1 MKKNIL
7 YLLLGILA
15 LTSSCQDPEYVL
27 PTADRQG
34 ITSLTALFT
43 SGPYVDKEAVVY
55 TIADASVDKY
65 VIPMPWY
72 YPENSDN
79 ETSEY
84 MKAMRIQA
92 KLAPNCTIEPVL
104 SILDLTKENYFTY
117 TDAQGYKKQIC
128 ITGERVKST
137 KCQLLSFS
145 IPSEDITGIIDE
157 DP

>member
-79 ETSEY
+79 ENAKNPAEINTNIIDPINNFLKKFFCVVRFLTITS
-84 MKAMRIQA
+84 
-92 KLAPNCTIEPVL
+92 
-104 SILDLTKENYFTY
+104 S
-117 TDAQGYKKQIC
+117 
-128 ITGERVKST
+128 VKSSGFGASQSST
-137 KCQLLSFS
+137 TGGNFS
-145 IPSEDITGIIDE
+145 
-157 DP
+157 

>member
-72 YPENSDN
+72 YLWGIERSGFFNGREKWAKGFEN
-79 ETSEY
+79 
-84 MKAMRIQA
+84 Q
-92 KLAPNCTIEPVL
+92 
-104 SILDLTKENYFTY
+104 
-117 TDAQGYKKQIC
+117 
-128 ITGERVKST
+128 RV
-137 KCQLLSFS
+137 
-145 IPSEDITGIIDE
+145 
-157 DP
+157 

>member
-84 MKAMRIQA
+84 MKAMRIISLIQTLKDIRNKSASQA
-92 KLAPNCTIEPVL
+92 KEL
-104 SILDLTKENYFTY
+104 S
-117 TDAQGYKKQIC
+117 
-128 ITGERVKST
+128 
-137 KCQLLSFS
+137 LLSVS
-145 IPSEDITGIIDE
+145 Y
-157 DP
+157 

>member
-55 TIADASVDKY
+55 TIADASV
-65 VIPMPWY
+65 
-72 YPENSDN
+72 
-79 ETSEY
+79 
-84 MKAMRIQA
+84 
-92 KLAPNCTIEPVL
+92 CH
-104 SILDLTKENYFTY
+104 
-117 TDAQGYKKQIC
+117 
-128 ITGERVKST
+128 
-137 KCQLLSFS
+137 
-145 IPSEDITGIIDE
+145 GIIRKIVIMKLQNI
-157 DP
+157 

>member
-55 TIADASVDKY
+55 TIADASVDKLSL
-65 VIPMPWY
+65 IHI
-72 YPENSDN
+72 
-79 ETSEY
+79 SEPT
-84 MKAMRIQA
+84 R
-92 KLAPNCTIEPVL
+92 P
-104 SILDLTKENYFTY
+104 
-117 TDAQGYKKQIC
+117 
-128 ITGERVKST
+128 
-137 KCQLLSFS
+137 
-145 IPSEDITGIIDE
+145 
-157 DP
+157 

>member
-65 VIPMPWY
+65 VIPMPWSHE
-72 YPENSDN
+72 PTVNNLPSKKIN
-79 ETSEY
+79 LPQRL
-84 MKAMRIQA
+84 KIQFCG
-92 KLAPNCTIEPVL
+92 LH
-104 SILDLTKENYFTY
+104 
-117 TDAQGYKKQIC
+117 Q
-128 ITGERVKST
+128 
-137 KCQLLSFS
+137 
-145 IPSEDITGIIDE
+145 
-157 DP
+157 

>member
-92 KLAPNCTIEPVL
+92 KLAPNCR
-104 SILDLTKENYFTY
+104 
-117 TDAQGYKKQIC
+117 
-128 ITGERVKST
+128 TG
-137 KCQLLSFS
+137 SFNS
-145 IPSEDITGIIDE
+145 RSD
-157 DP
+157 